1 MALERIGRIGCGDCD
16 DARQNTPVVLA
27 ILDDERIA
35 VLDGFEPFVRVF
47 DSDGD
52 LQLFFGRKGEGPGEL
67 GQALPGGAYLPGLWL
82 FGNELGGV
90 TILDI
95 FPFSL
100 EVFDG
105 EGSFVTRTETG
116 LSDAVPTAQ
125 AYDAATRSY
134 YRISFSPLQDD
145 SRRISRCRFSAI
157 DQADCDDFADPVP
170 FLQQEGMPG
179 ASLGSLALAAGP
191 DGSLVVANVGSYEIW
206 VLSDQGEVVMR
217 TGRDLPF
224 PEKSAEESDSE
235 RQAWARLG
243 RPNRE
248 LDPNRLHIASYGL
261 QVDGDGRIWVL
272 TERYDEDNSVF
283 DVFAPDGTYL
293 AEVAIDAVV
302 RRTSTGI
309 TPFVARGDL
318 LAAAAQRP
326 DGDNEVWVYRIHA
339 PVAPIE

>member
-272 TERYDEDNSVF
+272 TGRYGEDNSVF

-309 TPFVARGDL
+309 TPFVARGSL